1 MHLKNWVLGVY
12 SEVEFWR
19 VWIRTRGAFWRDDYA
34 RRLRV
39 DTALDDQAASLL
51 PTNVPA
57 GEIKILDVGSGPL
70 SGLGVTHKGERLDV
84 IAADPLAKAYQRMY
98 QEFNVIPPIPVKLA
112 FAEDLTVFFQK
123 SEFDLVVC
131 QNALDHTFDPW
142 RALRQMI
149 EVSKP
154 GGFVLLRHAR
164 NEAEN
169 QKYSGLHQWN
179 LDASPDGDFIIWNKN
194 SSFNVNR
201 LLAGQVRVE
210 LLASAPTHIVV
221 ALSKNP
227 GVVLFEAHDAQERLR
242 ELLTEMSD
250 TAVSLGREGF
260 CMKACFAFKTYA
272 DYFIKKL
279 TRLF

>member
-12 SEVEFWR
+12 SEVEFWK
-19 VWIRTRGAFWRDDYA
+19 VWMRTRGAFWRSEYA
-34 RRLRV
+34 RRLGL
-39 DTALDDQAASLL
+39 DTPLDVQTASLL
-51 PTNVPA
+51 PADVPA
-57 GEIKILDVGSGPL
+57 GQVRILDVGSGPL
-70 SGLGVTHKGERLDV
+70 SGLGVTHNGERLSV

-98 QEFNVIPPIPVKLA
+98 QDFGVTPPIPVTLA
-112 FAEDLTVFFQK
+112 FAEDLTTFFERD
-123 SEFDLVVC
+123 EFDLVVC

-149 EVSKP
+149 EVSKA

-169 QKYSGLHQWN
+169 EQYSGLHQWN
-179 LDASPDGDFIIWNKN
+179 LDASPDGEFMIWNKN
-194 SSFNVNR
+194 LSFNVNR

-227 GVVLFEAHDAQERLR
+227 GVVLFDANDARERLR

-250 TAVSLGREGF
+250 TAVSLGREDL

-272 DYFIKKL
+272 EYFIKKL